1 MDNLLSSLRSCHGC
15 GYDLIIID
23 CNAQS
28 NVTVGVLN
36 FAYVMT
42 HDRDRESRGSTL
54 NGAIA
59 WSHGFD
65 SGKRSNAV
73 FSNTFL

>member
-28 NVTVGVLN
+28 DVTVGVLN

-42 HDRDRESRGSTL
+42 HDRDRESRSSTL
-54 NGAIA
+54 NGAT
-59 WSHGFD
+59 
-65 SGKRSNAV
+65 V
-73 FSNTFL
+73 

>member
-1 MDNLLSSLRSCHGC
+1 MDNLLSSLQSSHGC
-15 GYDLIIID
+15 GYDLIYID

-54 NGAIA
+54 NVASTGVV
-59 WSHGFD
+59 GFY
-65 SGKRSNAV
+65 
-73 FSNTFL
+73 